1 MEDTH
6 RAPSVQPSIPPSV
19 RNFAY
24 LQGPP
29 ADLKGVFTRKF
40 RWGTVDVLD
49 PNHCDFAAL
58 RTAVLSTHLKV
69 LKTRT
74 REVLYEKYRTEKL
87 LAWRATRS
95 IDQEE
100 TKRML
105 EALQI

>member
-1 MEDTH
+1 
-6 RAPSVQPSIPPSV
+6 
-19 RNFAY
+19 
-24 LQGPP
+24 
-29 ADLKGVFTRKF
+29 LKVGLGACYVPVYTER
-40 RWGTVDVLD
+40 GI
-49 PNHCDFAAL
+49 
-58 RTAVLSTHLKV
+58 SQV

-105 EALQI
+105 EGKLSTTVQIQKQSLLYRIAVALQI

>member
-1 MEDTH
+1 MFG
-6 RAPSVQPSIPPSV
+6 SVYIFIDSAI
-19 RNFAY
+19 
-24 LQGPP
+24 LQ
-29 ADLKGVFTRKF
+29 
-40 RWGTVDVLD
+40 
-49 PNHCDFAAL
+49 
-58 RTAVLSTHLKV
+58 V

-105 EALQI
+105 EGKSLSHHFL